1 MNSDRRTDRPGQ
13 GRDARLGAALRA
25 NLARRKAQAR
35 GRAADS
41 PDETGAAIN
50 DDTGMTDKPQAGR
63 QPPDPAPSEEASED

>member
-35 GRAADS
+35 ARAAGDPTES
-41 PDETGAAIN
+41 TE
-50 DDTGMTDKPQAGR
+50 PQDG
-63 QPPDPAPSEEASED
+63 QPPNPAASED